1 MASDRP
7 NLEVAERTEF
17 GSRTTRR
24 LRREGLVPGVV
35 YSGGSEART
44 FSVPEREAR
53 NLLGTGAALFDLTFD
68 GGSAEPVVVKEQQ
81 RHPVRGN
88 LIHIDFQVVDLKQAI
103 QSEVSIELLG
113 AEESPGVKE
122 GGVLEHITHSINVEA
137 LPTDIPES
145 IAVDVSGMFIGDT
158 LQLDS
163 VVAPEGVEW
172 ALGEGADPGEI
183 TIATLNPPRVEEE
196 PEVEEET
203 ELVGEDG
210 EPIEAPEGEEAEGDT
225 AEEAGDSGDSTAT
238 PTGSSPVDLPPAPS
252 RRAGDSEA
260 RRPRPRGRSR
270 QSRPALRE
278 DAPQHRLRGR
288 LRAHQAL
295 GHAARAGEVPRP
307 SDRGP
312 HPARRAASRG
322 APARRRS

>member
-68 GGSAEPVVVKEQQ
+68 GGTAEPVVVKEQQ
-81 RHPVRGN
+81 RHPVRGS

-203 ELVGEDG
+203 ELIGEDG

-225 AEEAGDSGDSTAT
+225 PRRPETPATRTAT
-238 PTGSSPVDLPPAPS
+238 PTGSSPVASSAGASVTRPATPRQAIAS
-252 RRAGDSEA
+252 WWSGSATPASATRRRATTS
-260 RRPRPRGRSR
+260 
-270 QSRPALRE
+270 
-278 DAPQHRLRGR
+278 
-288 LRAHQAL
+288 
-295 GHAARAGEVPRP
+295 
-307 SDRGP
+307 
-312 HPARRAASRG
+312 ASRSSPSSPG
-322 APARRRS
+322 AGTCRARRRSSAAF

>member
-24 LRREGLVPGVV
+24 LRRDGLVPGVV
-35 YSGGSEART
+35 YSGGSEARA
-44 FSVPEREAR
+44 FSVSERAAR

-68 GGSAEPVVVKEQQ
+68 GATAEPVVVKEEQ
-81 RHPVRGN
+81 RHPLRGN
-88 LIHIDFQVVDLKQAI
+88 LMHIDFQVVDLKQAI
-103 QSEVSIELLG
+103 QSEVAIELLG
-113 AEESPGVKE
+113 AEEAPGVTE

-145 IAVDVSGMFIGDT
+145 IPVDVSGMVIGDT

-172 ALGEGADPGEI
+172 ALGEGVDPSEV

-196 PEVEEET
+196 PELEEET

-210 EPIEAPEGEEAEGDT
+210 EPVEAAEGEEGDSD
-225 AEEAGDSGDSTAT
+225 AGDSGESADS
-238 PTGSSPVDLPPAPS
+238 D
-252 RRAGDSEA
+252 
-260 RRPRPRGRSR
+260 
-270 QSRPALRE
+270 
-278 DAPQHRLRGR
+278 
-288 LRAHQAL
+288 
-295 GHAARAGEVPRP
+295 GE
-307 SDRGP
+307 
-312 HPARRAASRG
+312 
-322 APARRRS
+322 